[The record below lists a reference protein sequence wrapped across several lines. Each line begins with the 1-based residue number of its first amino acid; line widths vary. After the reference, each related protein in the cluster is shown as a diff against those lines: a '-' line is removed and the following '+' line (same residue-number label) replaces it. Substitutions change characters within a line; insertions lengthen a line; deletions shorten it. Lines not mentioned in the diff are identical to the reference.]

1 MNIKVLWCDELK
13 VQLVTWGFLGDF
25 LGVKVISFVGGKRRD
40 VPQVRPL
47 RDYV

>member
-1 MNIKVLWCDELK
+1 MNINTLWCDELK
-13 VQLVTWGFLGDF
+13 IQLVTWSFLGYF

-40 VPQVRPL
+40 VPLVRPQ